1 VKSVSLDLISIAFES
16 VDHIR
21 SSWLGLNRQVLWLA
35 SQHSMAAKSSA
46 YAFITQKA
54 ICLLFLQS
62 GLSLSQATSSSTVS
76 GSITIHPTATGNQSA
91 MTSGSSNTTPGPL
104 NATTSHSSSNF
115 SATISTVMPS
125 PSTSS
130 VAPGQSHSVQDQR
143 NFKRPTDEE
152 IEQTFQSEV
161 FKLNHEFSSE
171 IDPKRDEPI
180 DVDVIDSFTK
190 MMTSGWNL
198 LFRYNASIYKETV
211 DYFNVTE
218 SLVIIMRKYY
228 CLEEREAVLPDR
240 FNKSRRKELGK
251 VTDTVALKF
260 DCPRIINN
268 DNRPQR
274 SHSRKRREVEMEITM
289 EINAD
294 DDSEVDNDYQLYQ
307 YHRSRLRRDAAQHQ
321 QQQCGPLKCNVKRLD
336 SKLKIKDGASSAST
350 TLKAELTTALHRV
363 LGASGARFKVEK
375 IDILE
380 YKNQSKDVTVRF
392 YLDVHDVQRDSNVTT
407 AGVTNVLQ
415 TATND
420 SFRPLQVEF
429 ISLEYVVVVNGN
441 YSKWTG
447 WGKCDSNYNT
457 RRNRTCVG
465 SKNGGQCHGHASE
478 MKKCDCVFN
487 ETKGGN
493 ISSPLFPK
501 NYTTNVTCVW
511 FLLAPVNHTVKFFL
525 KEFAL
530 EEDKKCFYD
539 YVEFYDG
546 DNVTSE
552 DHLIGRR
559 MCGNHNQTTIN
570 STGQT
575 LSIVFKSDKSVTNK
589 GFSGVWHSEEM
600 EEKGFVPQYVTA
612 LTMIYS
618 PNVNDTHYP
627 LGTATTCSSE
637 SMTMDENCK
646 FNTKVYIISRLISA
660 QMGRRLPL
668 AGENRIIINFEHI
681 MNENLFPAMY
691 SGQKY
696 CVYWNSKAK
705 FPTEDT
711 GSWSRMGCSLVS
723 TNLTHSSCACDHE
736 GLFALLGQEKT
747 HSGKLKLLT
756 NTYIGIGI
764 SYFILILAIIHIVWK
779 IEIHG
784 GEVMRINMCAAI
796 ISMQTFFLIGAH
808 VKAQQT
814 LCGFLAFAIY
824 FSVLAEFSWLL
835 LHGLRIHGKIKKIFA
850 SNLNIEIVYVVIG
863 WGLPLLLAL
872 LAIGVKID
880 SESKDKVCWE
890 AAAGSSMLG
899 YAAPLILISLFNG
912 AVLVKLLIPTQDVK
926 DAYDH
931 RELRFRVFKDF
942 VFLLC
947 FALTCT
953 FAYQAVEEKRF
964 FEQYLLTA
972 FVIMQAVAM
981 FVFGR
986 EGRKDFIK
994 RAMEPKPEPETAKEE
1009 PEENIY
1015 ENIQPEPKSSKETD
1029 LGEGSP
1035 KKRPR
1040 KRASNKQADKI
1051 TVSTL
1056 QNLNIYKEGGQYVIE
1071 A

>member
-1 VKSVSLDLISIAFES
+1 MKKYDCV
-16 VDHIR
+16 
-21 SSWLGLNRQVLWLA
+21 
-35 SQHSMAAKSSA
+35 
-46 YAFITQKA
+46 
-54 ICLLFLQS
+54 
-62 GLSLSQATSSSTVS
+62 
-76 GSITIHPTATGNQSA
+76 
-91 MTSGSSNTTPGPL
+91 
-104 NATTSHSSSNF
+104 
-115 SATISTVMPS
+115 
-125 PSTSS
+125 
-130 VAPGQSHSVQDQR
+130 
-143 NFKRPTDEE
+143 
-152 IEQTFQSEV
+152 
-161 FKLNHEFSSE
+161 
-171 IDPKRDEPI
+171 
-180 DVDVIDSFTK
+180 
-190 MMTSGWNL
+190 
-198 LFRYNASIYKETV
+198 
-211 DYFNVTE
+211 FNVTE
-218 SLVIIMRKYY
+218 
-228 CLEEREAVLPDR
+228 
-240 FNKSRRKELGK
+240 
-251 VTDTVALKF
+251 
-260 DCPRIINN
+260 
-268 DNRPQR
+268 
-274 SHSRKRREVEMEITM
+274 
-289 EINAD
+289 
-294 DDSEVDNDYQLYQ
+294 
-307 YHRSRLRRDAAQHQ
+307 
-321 QQQCGPLKCNVKRLD
+321 
-336 SKLKIKDGASSAST
+336 
-350 TLKAELTTALHRV
+350 
-363 LGASGARFKVEK
+363 
-375 IDILE
+375 
-380 YKNQSKDVTVRF
+380 
-392 YLDVHDVQRDSNVTT
+392 
-407 AGVTNVLQ
+407 
-415 TATND
+415 
-420 SFRPLQVEF
+420 
-429 ISLEYVVVVNGN
+429 
-441 YSKWTG
+441 
-447 WGKCDSNYNT
+447 
-457 RRNRTCVG
+457 
-465 SKNGGQCHGHASE
+465 
-478 MKKCDCVFN
+478 
-487 ETKGGN
+487 GGN
-493 ISSPLFPK
+493 ISSPLLNDSYPP
-501 NYTTNVTCVW
+501 NVNFVW
-511 FLLAPVNHTVKFFL
+511 FLLAPVNHTVKFSL
-525 KEFAL
+525 KEFSL
-530 EEDKKCFYD
+530 EKDKKCFYD
-539 YVEFYDG
+539 YLEFYNG

-552 DHLIGRR
+552 DHLIDNR
-559 MCGNHNQTTIN
+559 MCGNHAPRVIN

-575 LSIVFKSDKSVTNK
+575 LSIVFKSDKSREFK
-589 GFSGVWHSEEM
+589 GFFGVWHSEEI

-696 CVYWNSKAK
+696 CVYWNCKAK

-711 GSWSRMGCSLVS
+711 GSWSRTGCSLVS

-899 YAAPLILISLFNG
+899 YAAPLVLISLFNG

-986 EGRKDFIK
+986 EGRKDFVK

-1009 PEENIY
+1009 PEENIYENIY

-1040 KRASNKQADKI
+1040 KRASNKQAEKI
-1051 TVSTL
+1051 TVATL
-1056 QNLNIYKEGGQYVIE
+1056 KNLNIYKEGGQYVIE

>member
-1 VKSVSLDLISIAFES
+1 
-16 VDHIR
+16 
-21 SSWLGLNRQVLWLA
+21 
-35 SQHSMAAKSSA
+35 MAAKSSA
-46 YAFITQKA
+46 YAFITQKV

-62 GLSLSQATSSSTVS
+62 GLSLSQATSSSRVS
-76 GSITIHPTATGNQSA
+76 GSITIHPTATGNHST
-91 MTSGSSNTTPGPL
+91 MTSGSSNTTSGPL
-104 NATTSHSSSNF
+104 NATTSSSSRNF
-115 SATISTVMPS
+115 SAAISTVMPS

-130 VAPGQSHSVQDQR
+130 VAPSQPQGEQDQR

-198 LFRYNASIYKETV
+198 LFRYNASIYHETV

-218 SLVIIMRKYY
+218 SLVITMRKYY

-240 FNKSRRKELGK
+240 SNKSRRKELGK

-260 DCPRIINN
+260 DCPRIISN
-268 DNRPQR
+268 DNRHQR

-294 DDSEVDNDYQLYQ
+294 DDFEVDNDYQLYQ

-336 SKLKIKDGASSAST
+336 SNLKIIGRWSSNLTNLTSPESTNLTKELKD
-350 TLKAELTTALHRV
+350 ALRHV
-363 LGASGARFKVEK
+363 LGATFRVEK
-375 IDILE
+375 IDILKYE
-380 YKNQSKDVTVRF
+380 KSQSKDVTVRL
-392 YLDVHDVQRDSNVTT
+392 YLDVHDVQRDSNDTT
-407 AGVTNVLQ
+407 ARVTSILQ
-415 TATND
+415 AATNG
-420 SFRPLQVEF
+420 SFRSPKVEF
-429 ISLEYVVVVNGN
+429 ISLEYVVVVNGI
-441 YSKWTG
+441 YKEWKE
-447 WGKCDSNYNT
+447 WEKCDSNFNT
-457 RRNRTCVG
+457 RRTRECEG
-465 SKNGGQCHGHASE
+465 SQHGGKCDGHASE
-478 MKKCDCVFN
+478 ERRCDCVFN

-525 KEFAL
+525 KEFSL
-530 EEDKKCFYD
+530 EKDKKCFYD

-552 DHLIGRR
+552 DHLIDSR
-559 MCGNHNQTTIN
+559 MCGSHTPRFIN
-570 STGQT
+570 STGQM
-575 LSIVFKSDKSVTNK
+575 LSIVFKSDKSVTGK
-589 GFSGVWHSEEM
+589 GFFGVWHPEKIA
-600 EEKGFVPQYVTA
+600 EKGFVPQYVTA

-705 FPTEDT
+705 EKQANGAKNSFPTEDT
-711 GSWSRMGCSLVS
+711 EGSWSRTGCSLVS

-880 SESKDKVCWE
+880 SESKGKVCWE

-986 EGRKDFIK
+986 EGRKDFVK

-1009 PEENIY
+1009 PEENIYENIY

-1040 KRASNKQADKI
+1040 KRASNKQAEKI
-1051 TVSTL
+1051 TVATL
-1056 QNLNIYKEGGQYVIE
+1056 KNLNIYKEGGQYVIE